1 MKRCIWIT
9 TLGILSLT
17 IVVLPLFIQ
26 ADATLTGR
34 QIMENVQDRDRPDSM
49 VAQSQMI
56 INKGSNVYEKLFTAY
71 SIEIDDD
78 TGYTLMDFTYPS
90 RIKFLSHSY
99 ENEEDDQ
106 WILMS
111 GDNTPRRIASSDKTN
126 PFLSSHINYE
136 DMDLENLDNFDFER
150 LPDGSIPFGP
160 FVGVQCY
167 KVSAIKTSGNPT
179 NYGKIVFYVRKSD
192 YMVLRT
198 EFYDKELAPLKVMN
212 ILEMV
217 EDQGFDIVLQTKIQ
231 IANQQDQFTVLTVE
245 GYEIN
250 VDIDQSMFRRENMAR

>member
-49 VAQSQMI
+49 VAQSQML
-56 INKGSNVYEKLFTAY
+56 INKGSYEYKKIFTVY
-71 SIEIDDD
+71 SQEIDDE
-78 TGYTLMDFTYPS
+78 TGYTLMNFTQPSDF
-90 RIKFLSHSY
+90 KFLSHSY
-99 ENEEDDQ
+99 ENAEDDQ
-106 WILMS
+106 WIYEE
-111 GDNTPRRIASSDKTN
+111 GNIRRIASGNRTN
-126 PFLSSHINYE
+126 PFLNSHINYE

-150 LPDGSIPFGP
+150 LSDGSIPFGP
-160 FVGVQCY
+160 FAGVQCY
-167 KVSAIKTSGNPT
+167 KVSAVKTSGNPT

-198 EFYDKELAPLKVMN
+198 EFYDKDMVPLKVMN
-212 ILEMV
+212 IQEMV
-217 EDQGFDIVLQTKIQ
+217 EDQGFDIVLQTRIQ